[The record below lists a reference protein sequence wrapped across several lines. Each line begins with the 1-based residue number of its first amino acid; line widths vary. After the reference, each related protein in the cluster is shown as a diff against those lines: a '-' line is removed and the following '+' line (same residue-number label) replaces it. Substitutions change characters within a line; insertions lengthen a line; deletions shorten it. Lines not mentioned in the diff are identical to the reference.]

1 MKISKYNSVIEIS
14 DKYNL
19 FYNSLNDSFMLSRKN
34 FNISLEANEKELK
47 MLVDKGFIIDDLIN
61 EDDILRNR
69 ANSIIL
75 QDSSFHLTINP
86 TLDCNFNCWYCYE
99 QKAKRAVMEEN
110 VLSSVIKLLTK
121 LGREYKH
128 IHISFFGGEP
138 LLGFQNVVIPIFK
151 SLKVIC
157 KEYNCDYSTSFTTNG
172 GLISNRILSYLETVR
187 VKNMQITIDGHR
199 HFHDKTRYF
208 TNQKGSYD
216 IIFNNIV
223 KLLKRKIS
231 VTIRVNYTPE
241 NIHSIHNV
249 SDDIIKIIP
258 KELRCLLIVRF
269 HQVWQ
274 TTNVDLTSEVDEQ
287 IEYLTEKGIRALRP
301 IFNNV
306 YNPCYADYKNSAL
319 INYNGDVFKCTA
331 VDFLNTKRDGYLSKN
346 GEIVWENNSAEKR
359 INSRFKNESCNNCRI
374 QPICNGGCS
383 QKALQWGGKN
393 YCILGF
399 DEAKKDKIIKDRFVA
414 LLHSKRINEIQNK

>member
-1 MKISKYNSVIEIS
+1 MKISKYNSVVNIS

-19 FYNSLNDSFMLSRKN
+19 FYNSLNDSFILSRKN
-34 FNISLEANEKELK
+34 FNISLDANEKELK

-69 ANSIIL
+69 AYSIVL
-75 QDSSFHLTINP
+75 QDSSFHLIINP

-99 QKAKRAVMEEN
+99 EKKKGAVMGED
-110 VLSSVIKLLTK
+110 VLSSVIKLITK
-121 LGREYKH
+121 LGEEYKH
-128 IHISFFGGEP
+128 LHISFFGGEP
-138 LLGFQNVVIPIFK
+138 LLCFQDVIVPIFK
-151 SLKVIC
+151 SLEIVC
-157 KEYNCDYSTSFTTNG
+157 KKQNCNYSTSFTTNG
-172 GLISNRILSYLETVR
+172 GLISNSVLSYIETIR
-187 VKNMQITIDGHR
+187 VKNIQITIDGHR
-199 HFHDKTRYF
+199 NFHDKTKYF
-208 TNQKGSYD
+208 GNQKGSYD

-231 VTIRVNYTPE
+231 VTLRVNYTPE
-241 NIHSIHNV
+241 NIHSIQNV
-249 SDDIIKIIP
+249 SDDIIKVIP
-258 KELRCLLIVRF
+258 IELRYLLIVRF

-274 TTNVDLTSEVDEQ
+274 TTNEDLSSKVDEQ
-287 IEYLTEKGIRALRP
+287 IEYLTEKGIIALKP

-331 VDFLNTKRDGYLSKN
+331 MDFLNAKRDGYLSQT

-359 INSRFKNESCNNCRI
+359 LNSRFKNEFCNNCRI

-383 QKALQWGGKN
+383 QKNLQGVSKDF
-393 YCILGF
+393 CILGF
-399 DEAKKDKIIKDRFVA
+399 DEAKIDQIIKDRFVA
-414 LLHSKRINEIQNK
+414 ILHSRRINEMQDK